1 MIIFKCIQVVYTT
14 SSHCQVSIY
23 LIIIALFIMLYI
35 IVLDAYY
42 QFIGY
47 DLFYC
52 FVYISSASFSSSYFL
67 L

>member
-1 MIIFKCIQVVYTT
+1 M
-14 SSHCQVSIY
+14 SSSSLYILLTLPGVY
-23 LIIIALFIMLYI
+23 LITIALYIMLYI
-35 IVLDAYY
+35 VVLDAYY

-52 FVYISSASFSSSYFL
+52 FVYISSASFPSSYFL

>member
-1 MIIFKCIQVVYTT
+1 MIIFKCLQVAYTS

-23 LIIIALFIMLYI
+23 PIIVALFIILYI

-47 DLFYC
+47 DLVYC
-52 FVYISSASFSSSYFL
+52 FVYISSASFPSSYFL